1 MLQEIM
7 MLKYSGLLLA
17 AALLTGYAAVA
28 QNTPAEVKP
37 LLGFDAGAAA
47 TEYQLEAQFDAQL
60 KADNLR
66 QWMKRL
72 AAHPHHVGSPY
83 DKDNAEFMASLFKS
97 WGYDTRIDV
106 SYVLFPTP
114 KLRVLEMVAP
124 TPYTA
129 GLTEK
134 PVAEDATSGQTSEQL
149 PTYNCFSKDGDVTAE
164 LVFVNYGV
172 PKDYEELER
181 RGIDV
186 KGKIVIAKYGGSW
199 RGIKP
204 KVAAEKGALGCL
216 IYSDPKDDGYGQGD
230 VYPKGAFKPET
241 GAQRGSVLDM
251 PTYPGD
257 PLTPGYGSTK
267 NAKRLDYKKA
277 PTLTQI
283 PVLPISYGD
292 ALPLLTALAGP
303 MAPEAWRGGL
313 PIPYHL
319 GPGPAK
325 VHLQLAFN
333 WKTEPVY
340 NVIATLKGSQYPDE
354 WVLRGNHHDAWV
366 NGANDPLSGLVAL
379 LEEARAAS
387 ELYKT
392 GWRPKRTLM
401 FCAWDGEEPG
411 LLGSTEWA
419 ETNAAQLQKNVV
431 AYLNTDNSE
440 RGFLYAA
447 GSHTLEKFF
456 NQVGRDVTDPEK
468 NISLNDRRRALDLV
482 NGNAD
487 AQKDARDRADLRI
500 AALGAGSD
508 YSPYIQHLGIPS
520 MNVAFGGEGD
530 GGEYHSIYDSFD
542 HYTRF
547 KDPNFAYG
555 VALAQTMGR
564 CALRLV
570 NADVLP
576 FEFQNFSNTV
586 AKYGTEVKQLTETMR
601 AETEKQARLLVEKR
615 YEAVADPTETLLPPR
630 APAAVPYLNFAP
642 LDNALLKLEQSAQA
656 YAQARK
662 ANPALTAD
670 RKKELDQLLYRAE
683 QQLLSTEGL
692 PRRPWYRHQL
702 YAPGFYTG
710 YGVKTL
716 PGIREAVEERKWA
729 EAEEQIKRTAA
740 AIERFSGQINRA
752 TAVAGPGPAQ

>member
-1 MLQEIM
+1 
-7 MLKYSGLLLA
+7 MLKRYTLLLA
-17 AALLTGYAAVA
+17 AGLLAWLAAPA
-28 QNTPAEVKP
+28 QTTPTEPKP
-37 LLGFDAGAAA
+37 LLGFSAASAAA
-47 TEYQLEAQFDAQL
+47 QYELEARFDAQL

-66 QWMKRL
+66 QWMKRM
-72 AAHPHHVGSPY
+72 AARPHHVGSPY
-83 DKDNAEFMASLFKS
+83 DKDNAEFMAGLFRS

-114 KLRVLEMVAP
+114 KLRVLELVAP
-124 TPYTA
+124 TKFTA
-129 GLTEK
+129 LLTEK

-149 PTYNCFSKDGDVTAE
+149 PTYNCYSKDGDVTAE

-186 KGKIVIAKYGGSW
+186 RGKIVIAKYGGSW

-204 KVAAEKGALGCL
+204 KVAAEKGAIGCL
-216 IYSDPKDDGYGQGD
+216 IYSDPKDDGYARGD
-230 VYPKGAFKPET
+230 VYPKGPFKPET

-267 NAKRLDYKKA
+267 NAKRLDYKTA

-292 ALPLLTALAGP
+292 AQPLLAALAGP
-303 MAPEAWRGGL
+303 MAPEAWRGAL

-325 VHLQLAFN
+325 VHLQLEFN
-333 WKTEPVY
+333 WKNEPVY
-340 NVIATLKGSQYPDE
+340 NVIATMKGSQYPDQ
-354 WVLRGNHHDAWV
+354 WILRGNHHDAWV
-366 NGANDPLSGLVAL
+366 NGANDPLSGMVAV
-379 LEEARAAS
+379 LEEARAAG
-387 ELYKT
+387 ELYRA

-419 ETNAAQLQKNVV
+419 ETNAKQLQEHAV
-431 AYLNTDNSE
+431 AYLNSDSNT
-440 RGFLYAA
+440 RGFLSVA

-468 NISLNDRRRALDLV
+468 KMSVNDRRRAFDLL
-482 NGNAD
+482 NGTPEV
-487 AQKDARDRADLRI
+487 QKDARDRADLRI
-500 AALGAGSD
+500 GALGAGSD

-530 GGEYHSIYDSFD
+530 GGEYHTIFDSFD
-542 HYTRF
+542 HFTRF
-547 KDPNFAYG
+547 KDPDFAYG
-555 VALAQTMGR
+555 IALAQTMGR
-564 CALRLV
+564 AVLRLA

-586 AKYGTEVKQLTETMR
+586 AKYQTEVKQLAETMR
-601 AETEKQARLLVEKR
+601 TDTERQTRLLAEKR
-615 YEAVADPTETLLPPR
+615 YEAVADPTLTLLPPK
-630 APAAVPYLNFAP
+630 AQEAVPYLNFAP
-642 LDNALLKLEQSAQA
+642 LDNALAKLEKNAQA

-662 ANPALTAD
+662 ANAALPAD
-670 RKKELDQLLYRAE
+670 RQKQLDQLLYQAE
-683 QQLLSTEGL
+683 QQLLSAEGL
-692 PRRPWYRHQL
+692 PRRPWYRHQI

-729 EAEEQIKRTAA
+729 EADEQIKRTAA
-740 AIERFSGQINRA
+740 AIERFAGQVNRA
-752 TAVAGPGPAQ
+752 AAVAAPAAL

>member
-1 MLQEIM
+1 
-7 MLKYSGLLLA
+7 MLKRYVLLLA
-17 AALLTGYAAVA
+17 AGLLTRSAARA
-28 QNTPAEVKP
+28 QTDPAEIKP
-37 LLGFDAGAAA
+37 LLGFTVANAAA
-47 TEYQLEAQFDAQL
+47 QYRLEAAFDAQL

-66 QWMKRL
+66 NWMKRM

-83 DKDNAEFMASLFKS
+83 DKDNAEFMAGLFRS

-114 KLRVLEMVAP
+114 KLRVLELVAP
-124 TPYTA
+124 TRFTA

-134 PVAEDATSGQTSEQL
+134 PVAEDVTSGQTSEQL
-149 PTYNCFSKDGDVTAE
+149 PTYNCFSRDGDVTAE

-172 PKDYEELER
+172 PRDYEELER

-204 KVAAEKGALGCL
+204 KVAAEKGAIGCL
-216 IYSDPKDDGYGQGD
+216 IYSDPKDDGYAQGD

-267 NAKRLDYKKA
+267 NAKRLDYKNA

-292 ALPLLTALAGP
+292 AQPLLAALAGP
-303 MAPEAWRGGL
+303 MAPDAWRGAL

-340 NVIATLKGSQYPDE
+340 NVIATLKGSLYPDQ
-354 WVLRGNHHDAWV
+354 WVMRGNHHDAWV
-366 NGANDPLSGLVAL
+366 NGASDPLSGMVAL
-379 LEEARAAS
+379 LEEARAAG
-387 ELYKT
+387 ELVKV

-419 ETNAAQLQKNVV
+419 ETNAKLLQKNVV

-440 RGFLYAA
+440 RGFLYVA

-456 NQVGRDVTDPEK
+456 NQVGRDVIDPEK
-468 NISLNDRRRALDLV
+468 NMSINDRRRALDLV
-482 NGNAD
+482 SGSPE
-487 AQKDARDRADLRI
+487 AQKDARDRPDLRI

-520 MNVAFGGEGD
+520 MNVGFGGEGE
-530 GGEYHSIYDSFD
+530 GGEYHSIFDSFD
-542 HYTRF
+542 HFTRF

-555 VALAQTMGR
+555 VVLAQTMGR
-564 CALRLV
+564 AALRLV

-586 AKYGTEVKQLTETMR
+586 AKYGTEVKQLADNMRTETD
-601 AETEKQARLLVEKR
+601 KQTKLLAEKR
-615 YEAVADPTETLLPPR
+615 YDAVADPTEILLSPKVQD
-630 APAAVPYLNFAP
+630 AVPYLNFAP
-642 LDNALLKLEQSAQA
+642 LDNALLKLERSASA

-662 ANPALTAD
+662 AGTPLSNN
-670 RKKELDQLLYRAE
+670 RQQELDQLLYQAE
-683 QQLLSTEGL
+683 QQLLSAEGL

-729 EAEEQIKRTAA
+729 EADEQIRRTGA
-740 AIERFSGQINRA
+740 AIERFAGQVSRA
-752 TAVAGPGPAQ
+752 AAVAAPAPAQ

>member
-1 MLQEIM
+1 MLQR
-7 MLKYSGLLLA
+7 YALLLA
-17 AALLTGYAAVA
+17 AGLLAGPRAPA
-28 QNTPAEVKP
+28 QNTPTEPKP
-37 LLGFDAGAAA
+37 LLGFEARTAA
-47 TEYQLEAQFDAQL
+47 TEYQLEKQFDAQL
-60 KADNLR
+60 RPDDLR
-66 QWMKRL
+66 QWLKRL
-72 AAHPHHVGSPY
+72 SARPHHVGSPY
-83 DKDNAEFMASLFKS
+83 GKDNAEFLAGLFRL

-114 KLRVLEMVAP
+114 KLRVLELVAP
-124 TPYTA
+124 TKFIA

-134 PVAEDATSGQTSEQL
+134 PVAEDATSGQISEQL
-149 PTYNCFSKDGDVTAE
+149 PIYNCFSRDGDATAE

-204 KVAAEKGALGCL
+204 KVAAEKGAIGCL

-230 VYPKGAFKPET
+230 VYPKGPFKPET

-292 ALPLLTALAGP
+292 AQPLLAALAGP
-303 MAPEAWRGGL
+303 MAPEAWRGAL

-340 NVIATLKGSQYPDE
+340 NVIATLKGSQYPDQ
-354 WVLRGNHHDAWV
+354 WVMRGNHHDAWV
-366 NGANDPLSGLVAL
+366 NGASDPLSGLVAEL
-379 LEEARAAS
+379 AEAQAVGA
-387 ELYKT
+387 LYKA

-419 ETNAAQLQKNVV
+419 ETNAKQLQQHVV
-431 AYLNTDNSE
+431 AYLNTDSNE

-456 NQVGRDVTDPEK
+456 NQVSRDVVDPEK
-468 NISLNDRRRALDLV
+468 NISISDRRRALDLIS
-482 NGNAD
+482 GSAE
-487 AQKDARDRADLRI
+487 AQKDARDRPDLRL

-508 YSPYIQHLGIPS
+508 YSPYIQHLGIPA
-520 MNVAFGGEGD
+520 MNVGFGGEGE

-542 HYTRF
+542 HFTRF
-547 KDPNFAYG
+547 KDPNFVYG
-555 VALAQTMGR
+555 VVLAQTMGR
-564 CALRLV
+564 AVLRLA

-586 AKYGTEVKQLTETMR
+586 AKYGAEVKQLTDNLR
-601 AETEKQARLLVEKR
+601 AETEKQAKLLAEKR
-615 YEAVADPTETLLPPR
+615 YQAVADPTETLFPPKAH
-630 APAAVPYLNFAP
+630 APVPFLNFAP
-642 LDNALLKLEQSAQA
+642 LDNALSKLEQSAQG
-656 YAQARK
+656 YAQARQ
-662 ANPALTAD
+662 ANAALSAERQKD
-670 RKKELDQLLYRAE
+670 LDQLLYQAE
-683 QQLLSTEGL
+683 QQLLSSEGL

-729 EAEEQIKRTAA
+729 EADEQIKRTAA
-740 AIERFSGQINRA
+740 ALERFAGQVNRA
-752 TAVAGPGPAQ
+752 AAVASPGPAQ

>member
-1 MLQEIM
+1 MKPHCYALF
-7 MLKYSGLLLA
+7 LAAGLLAGPL
-17 AALLTGYAAVA
+17 VHA
-28 QNTPAEVKP
+28 QTAMPFDTRP
-37 LLGFDAGAAA
+37 LLGFEPAAA
-47 TEYQLEAQFDAQL
+47 AAEYQLETKFDAQL

-66 QWMKRL
+66 DWMKRL

-83 DKDNAEFMASLFKS
+83 DKDNAEFMAGLFKS

-114 KLRVLEMVAP
+114 KLRSLELVAP
-124 TPYTA
+124 TKYTA
-129 GLTEK
+129 SLTEK
-134 PVAEDATSGQTSEQL
+134 PLTEDATSGQATEQL
-149 PTYNCFSKDGDVTAE
+149 PTYNAFSKDGDVTAE

-181 RGIDV
+181 RGISV

-204 KVAAEKGALGCL
+204 KVAAEKGAIGCL

-230 VYPKGAFKPET
+230 VYPKGAFRPET

-292 ALPLLTALAGP
+292 AQPLLAALAGP
-303 MAPEAWRGGL
+303 MAPDAWRGAL

-319 GPGPAK
+319 GPGPAR

-340 NVIATLKGSQYPDE
+340 NVIATLKGSQYPDQ
-354 WVLRGNHHDAWV
+354 WVMRGNHHDAWV
-366 NGANDPLSGLVAL
+366 NGASDPLSGLVAEL
-379 LEEARAAS
+379 AEAQAVG

-401 FCAWDGEEPG
+401 YCAWDGEEPG

-419 ETNAAQLQKNVV
+419 ETNAKQLQKNVV
-431 AYLNTDNSE
+431 AYLNTDNNE

-456 NQVGRDVTDPEK
+456 NQVGRDVMDPEK
-468 NISLNDRRRALDLV
+468 NMSINDRRRALDLV
-482 NGNAD
+482 SGSPE

-500 AALGAGSD
+500 DALGAGSD

-520 MNVAFGGEGD
+520 MNVGFGGEGE

-542 HYTRF
+542 HFTRF

-555 VALAQTMGR
+555 IVLAQTMGR
-564 CALRLV
+564 AALRLA

-586 AKYGTEVKQLTETMR
+586 AKYGTEVKQLADNMR
-601 AETEKQARLLVEKR
+601 IETEKQTKLLAEKR
-615 YEAVADPTETLLPPR
+615 YEAVADPTETMLPPKDHE
-630 APAAVPYLNFAP
+630 AVPYLNFSP
-642 LDNALLKLEQSAQA
+642 LDNALVKLEQSAQA

-662 ANPALTAD
+662 TNATLSAD
-670 RKKELDQLLYRAE
+670 RKKELDQLLYQSE

-692 PRRPWYRHQL
+692 PRRPWYRHQI

-729 EAEEQIKRTAA
+729 EADEQIKRTGA
-740 AIERFSGQINRA
+740 AIERFADQVNRA
-752 TAVAGPGPAQ
+752 AAVAGPAPTQ

>member
-1 MLQEIM
+1 
-7 MLKYSGLLLA
+7 MLKRYTLLLA
-17 AALLTGYAAVA
+17 AGLLAGLPAPA
-28 QNTPAEVKP
+28 QTTPTEPKP
-37 LLGFDAGAAA
+37 LLGFSAASAAA
-47 TEYQLEAQFDAQL
+47 QYELEARFDAQL

-66 QWMKRL
+66 QWMKRM
-72 AAHPHHVGSPY
+72 AARPHHVGSPY
-83 DKDNAEFMASLFKS
+83 DKDNAEFMAGLFRS

-114 KLRVLEMVAP
+114 KLRVLELVAP
-124 TPYTA
+124 TKFTA
-129 GLTEK
+129 LLTEK

-149 PTYNCFSKDGDVTAE
+149 PTYNCYSKDGDVTAE

-186 KGKIVIAKYGGSW
+186 RGKIVIAKYGGSW

-204 KVAAEKGALGCL
+204 KVAAEKGAIGCL
-216 IYSDPKDDGYGQGD
+216 IYSDPKDDGYARGD
-230 VYPKGAFKPET
+230 VYPKGPFKPET

-267 NAKRLDYKKA
+267 NAKRLDYKTA

-292 ALPLLTALAGP
+292 AQPLLAALAGP
-303 MAPEAWRGGL
+303 MAPEAWRGAL

-325 VHLQLAFN
+325 VHLQLEFN
-333 WKTEPVY
+333 WKNEPVY
-340 NVIATLKGSQYPDE
+340 NVIATMRGSQYPDQ
-354 WVLRGNHHDAWV
+354 WILRGNHHDAWV
-366 NGANDPLSGLVAL
+366 NGANDPLSGMVAV
-379 LEEARAAS
+379 LEEARAAG
-387 ELYKT
+387 ELYRA

-419 ETNAAQLQKNVV
+419 ETNAKQLQEHAV
-431 AYLNTDNSE
+431 AYLNSDSNT
-440 RGFLYAA
+440 RGFLSAA

-468 NISLNDRRRALDLV
+468 KMSVNDRRRAFDLL
-482 NGNAD
+482 NGTPEV
-487 AQKDARDRADLRI
+487 QKDARDRADLRI
-500 AALGAGSD
+500 GALGAGSD

-520 MNVAFGGEGD
+520 MNVAFGGEGE
-530 GGEYHSIYDSFD
+530 GGEYHTIFDSFD
-542 HYTRF
+542 HFTRF

-555 VALAQTMGR
+555 IALAQTMGR
-564 CALRLV
+564 AVLRLA

-586 AKYGTEVKQLTETMR
+586 AKYQTEVKQLAETMR
-601 AETEKQARLLVEKR
+601 TDTERQTKLLAEKR
-615 YEAVADPTETLLPPR
+615 YEAVADPTLTLLPPKVQE
-630 APAAVPYLNFAP
+630 AVPYLNFAP
-642 LDNALLKLEQSAQA
+642 LDNALAKLEKNAQA

-662 ANPALTAD
+662 ANAALPAD
-670 RKKELDQLLYRAE
+670 RQKQLDQLLYQAE
-683 QQLLSTEGL
+683 QQLLSAEGL
-692 PRRPWYRHQL
+692 PRRPWYRHQI

-729 EAEEQIKRTAA
+729 EADEQIKRTAA
-740 AIERFSGQINRA
+740 AIERFAGQVNRA
-752 TAVAGPGPAQ
+752 AAVAAPAAL

>member
-1 MLQEIM
+1 
-7 MLKYSGLLLA
+7 MLKRYTLLLA
-17 AALLTGYAAVA
+17 AGLLAGLPAPA
-28 QNTPAEVKP
+28 QTTPTEPKP
-37 LLGFDAGAAA
+37 LLGFSAASAAA
-47 TEYQLEAQFDAQL
+47 QYELEARFDAQL

-66 QWMKRL
+66 QWMKRM
-72 AAHPHHVGSPY
+72 AARPHHVGSPY
-83 DKDNAEFMASLFKS
+83 DKDNAEFMAGLFRS

-114 KLRVLEMVAP
+114 KLRVLELVAP
-124 TPYTA
+124 TKFTA
-129 GLTEK
+129 LLTEK

-149 PTYNCFSKDGDVTAE
+149 PTYNCYSKDGDVTAE

-186 KGKIVIAKYGGSW
+186 RGKIVIAKYGGSW

-204 KVAAEKGALGCL
+204 KVAAEKGAIGCL
-216 IYSDPKDDGYGQGD
+216 IYSDPKDDGYARGD
-230 VYPKGAFKPET
+230 VYPKGPFKPET

-267 NAKRLDYKKA
+267 NAKRLDYKTA

-292 ALPLLTALAGP
+292 AQPLLAALAGP
-303 MAPEAWRGGL
+303 MAPEAWRGAL

-325 VHLQLAFN
+325 VHLQLEFN
-333 WKTEPVY
+333 WKNEPVY
-340 NVIATLKGSQYPDE
+340 NVIATMKGSQYPDQ
-354 WVLRGNHHDAWV
+354 WILRGNHHDAWV
-366 NGANDPLSGLVAL
+366 NGANDPLSGMVAV
-379 LEEARAAS
+379 LEEARAAG
-387 ELYKT
+387 ELYRA

-419 ETNAAQLQKNVV
+419 ETNAKQLQEHAV
-431 AYLNTDNSE
+431 AYLNSDSNT
-440 RGFLYAA
+440 RGFLSVA

-468 NISLNDRRRALDLV
+468 KMSVNDRRRAFDLL
-482 NGNAD
+482 NGTPEV
-487 AQKDARDRADLRI
+487 QKDARDRADLRI
-500 AALGAGSD
+500 GALGAGSD

-530 GGEYHSIYDSFD
+530 GGEYHTIFDSFD
-542 HYTRF
+542 HFTRF
-547 KDPNFAYG
+547 KDPDFAYG
-555 VALAQTMGR
+555 IVLAQTMGR
-564 CALRLV
+564 AVLRLA

-586 AKYGTEVKQLTETMR
+586 AKYQTEVKQLAETMR
-601 AETEKQARLLVEKR
+601 TDTERQTRLLAEKR
-615 YEAVADPTETLLPPR
+615 YEAVADPTLTLLPPK
-630 APAAVPYLNFAP
+630 AQEAVPYLNFAP
-642 LDNALLKLEQSAQA
+642 LDNALAKLEKNAQA

-662 ANPALTAD
+662 ANAALPAD
-670 RKKELDQLLYRAE
+670 RQKQLDQLLYQAE
-683 QQLLSTEGL
+683 QQLLSAEGL
-692 PRRPWYRHQL
+692 PRRPWYRHQI

-729 EAEEQIKRTAA
+729 EADEQIKRTAA
-740 AIERFSGQINRA
+740 AIERFAGQVNRA
-752 TAVAGPGPAQ
+752 AAVAAPAAL

>member
-1 MLQEIM
+1 MLQR
-7 MLKYSGLLLA
+7 YACFLA
-17 AALLTGYAAVA
+17 VGWLATAAVHA
-28 QNTPAEVKP
+28 QTTPLEAKP
-37 LLGFDAGAAA
+37 LLGFEAAHAA
-47 TEYQLEAQFDAQL
+47 TEYQLETRFDAQL
-60 KADNLR
+60 RADNLR
-66 QWMKRL
+66 EWMKRM

-83 DKDNAEFMASLFKS
+83 DKDNADFMAGLFRS
-97 WGYDTRIDV
+97 WGYETRIDV

-114 KLRVLEMVAP
+114 KLRVLELVAP
-124 TPYTA
+124 TRYVA

-134 PVAEDATSGQTSEQL
+134 PVTEDATSGQTAEQL
-149 PTYNCFSKDGDVTAE
+149 PTYNCFSRDGDVTAE
-164 LVFVNYGV
+164 LVFVNYGI

-204 KVAAEKGALGCL
+204 KVAAEKGAIGCL

-230 VYPKGAFKPET
+230 VYPKGPFKPET

-267 NAKRLDYKKA
+267 NAKRLDYKTA

-283 PVLPISYGD
+283 PCLPISYGD
-292 ALPLLTALAGP
+292 AQPLLAALAGP
-303 MAPEAWRGGL
+303 MAPADWRGAL

-319 GPGPAK
+319 GPGPGR

-340 NVIATLKGSQYPDE
+340 NVIATLKGSTLPDE
-354 WVLRGNHHDAWV
+354 WVMRGNHHDAWV
-366 NGANDPLSGLVAL
+366 NGANDPLSGMVAE
-379 LEEARAAS
+379 LEEARALG
-387 ELYKT
+387 ELVKA
-392 GWRPKRTLM
+392 GWRPRRTIM

-419 ETNAAQLQKNVV
+419 ETNAKAIQQHVV
-431 AYLNTDNSE
+431 AYLNTDNSD
-440 RGFLYAA
+440 RGFLGVA

-456 NQVGRDVTDPEK
+456 NQVGRDVMDPEK
-468 NISLNDRRRALDLV
+468 AGMSIIERRRAFDLV
-482 NGNAD
+482 EGSPD
-487 AQKDARDRADLRI
+487 AQKDARDRPDLRI
-500 AALGAGSD
+500 GALGAGSD

-520 MNVAFGGEGD
+520 MNVGFGGEAQ
-530 GGEYHSIYDSFD
+530 GGEYHSIFDSFD
-542 HYTRF
+542 DFTRF
-547 KDPNFAYG
+547 KDPTFAYG

-564 CALRLV
+564 CTLRLA

-586 AKYGTEVKQLTETMR
+586 AKYGTEVKQLAETMR
-601 AETEKQARLLVEKR
+601 ADTDKQAKLLAEKR
-615 YEAVADPTETLLPPR
+615 YEAVADPTKTLLPPK
-630 APAAVPYLNFAP
+630 AHEAVPYLNFAP

-662 ANPALTAD
+662 ANPALPAA
-670 RKKELDQLLYRAE
+670 RQQELDQLLYQAE
-683 QQLLSTEGL
+683 QQLLSAEGL
-692 PRRPWYRHQL
+692 PRRPWYRHQI

-729 EAEEQIKRTAA
+729 EADEQIKRTAA
-740 AIERFSGQINRA
+740 AVERFSAQVSRA
-752 TAVAGPGPAQ
+752 AAVAAPGPAQ

>member
-1 MLQEIM
+1 
-7 MLKYSGLLLA
+7 MLKRYVLLLA
-17 AALLTGYAAVA
+17 AGLLTRSAARA
-28 QNTPAEVKP
+28 QTDPAEIKP
-37 LLGFDAGAAA
+37 LLGFTVANAAA
-47 TEYQLEAQFDAQL
+47 QYRLEAAFDAQL

-66 QWMKRL
+66 NWMKRM

-83 DKDNAEFMASLFKS
+83 DKDNAEFMAGLFRS

-114 KLRVLEMVAP
+114 KLRVLELVAP
-124 TPYTA
+124 TRFTA

-134 PVAEDATSGQTSEQL
+134 PVAEDVTSGQTSEQL
-149 PTYNCFSKDGDVTAE
+149 PTYNCFSRDGDVTAE

-172 PKDYEELER
+172 PRDYEELER

-204 KVAAEKGALGCL
+204 KVAAEKGAIGCL
-216 IYSDPKDDGYGQGD
+216 IYSDPKDDGYAQGD

-267 NAKRLDYKKA
+267 NAKRLDYKNA

-292 ALPLLTALAGP
+292 AQPLLAALAGP
-303 MAPEAWRGGL
+303 MAPDAWRGAL

-340 NVIATLKGSQYPDE
+340 NVIATLKGSLYPDQ
-354 WVLRGNHHDAWV
+354 WVMRGNHHDAWV
-366 NGANDPLSGLVAL
+366 NGASDPLSGMVAL
-379 LEEARAAS
+379 LEEARAAG
-387 ELYKT
+387 ELVKA

-419 ETNAAQLQKNVV
+419 ETNAKLLQKNVV

-440 RGFLYAA
+440 RGFLYVA

-456 NQVGRDVTDPEK
+456 NQVGRDVIDPEK
-468 NISLNDRRRALDLV
+468 NMSINDRRRALDLV
-482 NGNAD
+482 SGSPE
-487 AQKDARDRADLRI
+487 AQKDARDRPDLRI

-520 MNVAFGGEGD
+520 MNVGFGGEGE
-530 GGEYHSIYDSFD
+530 GGEYHSIFDSFD
-542 HYTRF
+542 HFTRF

-555 VALAQTMGR
+555 VVLAQTMGR
-564 CALRLV
+564 AALRLV

-586 AKYGTEVKQLTETMR
+586 AKYGTEVKQLADNMRTETD
-601 AETEKQARLLVEKR
+601 KQTKLLAEKR
-615 YEAVADPTETLLPPR
+615 YDAVADPTEILLSPK
-630 APAAVPYLNFAP
+630 AQDAVPYLNFAP
-642 LDNALLKLEQSAQA
+642 LDNALLKLERSASA

-662 ANPALTAD
+662 AGTPLSNN
-670 RKKELDQLLYRAE
+670 RQQELDQLLYQAE
-683 QQLLSTEGL
+683 QQLLSAEGL

-729 EAEEQIKRTAA
+729 EADEQIRRTGA
-740 AIERFSGQINRA
+740 AIERFAGQVSRA
-752 TAVAGPGPAQ
+752 AAVAAPAPAQ

>member
-1 MLQEIM
+1 
-7 MLKYSGLLLA
+7 MLKRYVLLLA
-17 AALLTGYAAVA
+17 AGLLAGSAARA
-28 QNTPAEVKP
+28 QTDPAEIKP
-37 LLGFDAGAAA
+37 LLGFTVATAAA
-47 TEYQLEAQFDAQL
+47 QYRLEAAFDAQL

-66 QWMKRL
+66 NWMKRM

-83 DKDNAEFMASLFKS
+83 DKENAEFMAGLFRS

-114 KLRVLEMVAP
+114 KLRVLELVAP
-124 TPYTA
+124 TRFTA

-149 PTYNCFSKDGDVTAE
+149 PTYNCFSRDGDVTAE

-172 PKDYEELER
+172 PRDYEELER

-204 KVAAEKGALGCL
+204 KVAAEKGAIGCL
-216 IYSDPKDDGYGQGD
+216 IYSDPKDDGYAQGD

-267 NAKRLDYKKA
+267 NAKRLDYKNA

-292 ALPLLTALAGP
+292 AQPLLAALAGP
-303 MAPEAWRGGL
+303 MAPDAWRGAL

-319 GPGPAK
+319 GPGPAQ

-340 NVIATLKGSQYPDE
+340 NVIATLKGSLYPDQ
-354 WVLRGNHHDAWV
+354 WVMRGNHHDAWV
-366 NGANDPLSGLVAL
+366 NGASDPLSGMVAL
-379 LEEARAAS
+379 LEEARAAG
-387 ELYKT
+387 ELVKA

-419 ETNAAQLQKNVV
+419 ETNAKLLQKNVV

-456 NQVGRDVTDPEK
+456 NQVGRDVIDPEK
-468 NISLNDRRRALDLV
+468 NISINDRRRALDLV
-482 NGNAD
+482 SGSPE
-487 AQKDARDRADLRI
+487 AQKDARDRPDLRI

-520 MNVAFGGEGD
+520 MNVGFGGEGE
-530 GGEYHSIYDSFD
+530 GGEYHSIFDSFD
-542 HYTRF
+542 HFTRF

-555 VALAQTMGR
+555 VVLAQTMGR
-564 CALRLV
+564 AALRLV

-586 AKYGTEVKQLTETMR
+586 AKYGTEVKQLADNMRTETD
-601 AETEKQARLLVEKR
+601 KQTKLLAEKR
-615 YEAVADPTETLLPPR
+615 YDAVADPTETLLPPKAR
-630 APAAVPYLNFAP
+630 DAVPYLNFAP
-642 LDNALLKLEQSAQA
+642 LDNALLKLEQSASA

-662 ANPALTAD
+662 AGTPLSNN
-670 RKKELDQLLYRAE
+670 RQQELDQLLYQAE
-683 QQLLSTEGL
+683 QQLLSAEGL

-729 EAEEQIKRTAA
+729 EADEQIRRTGA
-740 AIERFSGQINRA
+740 AIERFAGQVSRA
-752 TAVAGPGPAQ
+752 AAVAAPVPAQ

>member
-1 MLQEIM
+1 
-7 MLKYSGLLLA
+7 MLKRYTLLLA
-17 AALLTGYAAVA
+17 AGLLAGLAAPA
-28 QNTPAEVKP
+28 QTTPTEPKP
-37 LLGFDAGAAA
+37 LLGFSAA
-47 TEYQLEAQFDAQL
+47 TAATQYELEARFDAQL

-66 QWMKRL
+66 QWMKRM
-72 AAHPHHVGSPY
+72 AARPHHVGSPY
-83 DKDNAEFMASLFKS
+83 DKDNAEFMAGLFRS

-114 KLRVLEMVAP
+114 KLRVLELVAP
-124 TPYTA
+124 TKFTA
-129 GLTEK
+129 LLTEK

-149 PTYNCFSKDGDVTAE
+149 PTYNCYSKDGDVTAE

-186 KGKIVIAKYGGSW
+186 RGKIVIAKYGGSW

-204 KVAAEKGALGCL
+204 KVAAEKGAIGCL
-216 IYSDPKDDGYGQGD
+216 IYSDPKDDGYARGD
-230 VYPKGAFKPET
+230 VYPKGPFKPET

-267 NAKRLDYKKA
+267 NAKRLDYKTA

-292 ALPLLTALAGP
+292 AQPLLAALAGP
-303 MAPEAWRGGL
+303 MAPEAWRGAL

-319 GPGPAK
+319 GPGPAR
-325 VHLQLAFN
+325 VHLQLEFN
-333 WKTEPVY
+333 WKNEPVY
-340 NVIATLKGSQYPDE
+340 NVIATMKGSQYPDQ
-354 WVLRGNHHDAWV
+354 WILRGNHHDAWV
-366 NGANDPLSGLVAL
+366 NGANDPLSGMVAV
-379 LEEARAAS
+379 LEEARAAG
-387 ELYKT
+387 ELYKA

-419 ETNAAQLQKNVV
+419 ETNAKQLQEHAV
-431 AYLNTDNSE
+431 AYLNSDSNT
-440 RGFLYAA
+440 RGFLSVA

-468 NISLNDRRRALDLV
+468 KMSVNDRRRAFDLL
-482 NGNAD
+482 NGTPEV
-487 AQKDARDRADLRI
+487 QKDARDRADLRI
-500 AALGAGSD
+500 GALGAGSD

-530 GGEYHSIYDSFD
+530 GGEYHTIFDSFD
-542 HYTRF
+542 HFTRF
-547 KDPNFAYG
+547 KDPDFAYG
-555 VALAQTMGR
+555 IALAQTMGR
-564 CALRLV
+564 AVLRLA

-586 AKYGTEVKQLTETMR
+586 AKYQTEVKQLAETMR
-601 AETEKQARLLVEKR
+601 TDTERQTKLLAEKR
-615 YEAVADPTETLLPPR
+615 YEAVADSTLTLLPPK
-630 APAAVPYLNFAP
+630 AQEAVPYLNFAP
-642 LDNALLKLEQSAQA
+642 LDNALAKLEKNAQA

-662 ANPALTAD
+662 ANAALPAD
-670 RKKELDQLLYRAE
+670 RQKQLDQLLYQAE
-683 QQLLSTEGL
+683 QQLLSAEGL
-692 PRRPWYRHQL
+692 PRRPWYRHQI

-729 EAEEQIKRTAA
+729 EADEQIKRTAA
-740 AIERFSGQINRA
+740 AIERFAGQVNRA
-752 TAVAGPGPAQ
+752 AAVAAPAAL

>member
-1 MLQEIM
+1 
-7 MLKYSGLLLA
+7 MLKRYTLLLA
-17 AALLTGYAAVA
+17 AGLLAGLPAPA
-28 QNTPAEVKP
+28 QTTPTEPKP
-37 LLGFDAGAAA
+37 LLGFSAASAAA
-47 TEYQLEAQFDAQL
+47 QYELEARFDAQL

-66 QWMKRL
+66 QWMKRM
-72 AAHPHHVGSPY
+72 AARPHHVGSPY
-83 DKDNAEFMASLFKS
+83 DKDNAEFMAGLFRS

-114 KLRVLEMVAP
+114 KLRVLELVAP
-124 TPYTA
+124 TKFTA
-129 GLTEK
+129 LLTEK

-149 PTYNCFSKDGDVTAE
+149 PTYNCYSKDGDVTAE

-186 KGKIVIAKYGGSW
+186 RGKIVIAKYGGSW

-204 KVAAEKGALGCL
+204 KVAAEKGAIGCL
-216 IYSDPKDDGYGQGD
+216 IYSDPKDDGYARGD
-230 VYPKGAFKPET
+230 VYPKGPFKPET

-267 NAKRLDYKKA
+267 NAKRLDYKTA

-292 ALPLLTALAGP
+292 AQPLLAALAGP
-303 MAPEAWRGGL
+303 MAPEAWRGAL

-319 GPGPAK
+319 GPGPAR
-325 VHLQLAFN
+325 VHLQLEFN
-333 WKTEPVY
+333 WKNEPVY
-340 NVIATLKGSQYPDE
+340 NVIATMKGSQYPDQ
-354 WVLRGNHHDAWV
+354 WILRGNHHDAWV
-366 NGANDPLSGLVAL
+366 NGANDPLSGMVAV
-379 LEEARAAS
+379 LEEARAAG
-387 ELYKT
+387 ELYRA

-419 ETNAAQLQKNVV
+419 ETNAKQLQEHAV
-431 AYLNTDNSE
+431 AYLNSDSNT
-440 RGFLYAA
+440 RGFLSVA

-468 NISLNDRRRALDLV
+468 KMSVNDRRRAFDLL
-482 NGNAD
+482 NGTPEV
-487 AQKDARDRADLRI
+487 QKDARDRADLRI
-500 AALGAGSD
+500 GALGAGSD

-520 MNVAFGGEGD
+520 MNVAFGGEGE
-530 GGEYHSIYDSFD
+530 GGEYHTIFDSFD
-542 HYTRF
+542 HFTRF
-547 KDPNFAYG
+547 KDPDFAYG
-555 VALAQTMGR
+555 IALAQTMGR
-564 CALRLV
+564 AVLRLA

-586 AKYGTEVKQLTETMR
+586 AKYQTEVKQLAETMR
-601 AETEKQARLLVEKR
+601 TDTERQTRLLAEKR
-615 YEAVADPTETLLPPR
+615 YEAVADPTLTLLPPK
-630 APAAVPYLNFAP
+630 AQEAVPYLNFAP
-642 LDNALLKLEQSAQA
+642 LDNALAKLEKNAQA

-662 ANPALTAD
+662 ANAALPAD
-670 RKKELDQLLYRAE
+670 RQKQLDQLLYQAE
-683 QQLLSTEGL
+683 QQLLSAEGL
-692 PRRPWYRHQL
+692 PRRPWYRHQI

-729 EAEEQIKRTAA
+729 EADEQIKRTAA
-740 AIERFSGQINRA
+740 AIERFAGQVNRA
-752 TAVAGPGPAQ
+752 AAVAAPAAL

>member
-1 MLQEIM
+1 
-7 MLKYSGLLLA
+7 
-17 AALLTGYAAVA
+17 
-28 QNTPAEVKP
+28 
-37 LLGFDAGAAA
+37 LLGFDAAAA
-47 TEYQLEAQFDAQL
+47 TAQYQLEARFDDQL
-60 KADNLR
+60 KVDNLR
-66 QWMKRL
+66 DWMKRM
-72 AAHPHHVGSPY
+72 ASRPHHVGSPHG
-83 DKDNAEFMASLFKS
+83 KDNAEFMAGLFKS

-124 TPYTA
+124 TQFKA

-134 PVAEDATSGQTSEQL
+134 TLAEDATSGLTAEQL
-149 PTYNCFSKDGDVTAE
+149 PIYNCFSKDGDVTAE

-181 RGIDV
+181 RGINV

-204 KVAAEKGALGCL
+204 KVAAEKGAIGCL
-216 IYSDPKDDGYGQGD
+216 IYSDPKDDGYWQGD

-292 ALPLLTALAGP
+292 AQPLLAALAGP
-303 MAPEAWRGGL
+303 MAPEAWRGAL
-313 PIPYHL
+313 PISYHL

-340 NVIATLKGSQYPDE
+340 NVIATMKGSLYPDQ
-354 WVLRGNHHDAWV
+354 WVMRGNHHDAWV
-366 NGANDPLSGLVAL
+366 NGASDPLSGMVAL

-387 ELYKT
+387 ELAKT
-392 GWRPKRTLM
+392 GWRPKRTLV

-419 ETNAAQLQKNVV
+419 ETNAKLLQKNVV

-440 RGFLYAA
+440 RGFLFAA

-456 NQVGRDVTDPEK
+456 NQVARDVLDPQK
-468 NISLNDRRRALDLV
+468 NISLTERRRAYDLIH
-482 NGNAD
+482 GSAE

-500 AALGAGSD
+500 GALGAGSD

-520 MNVAFGGEGD
+520 MNVGFGGEGE

-542 HYTRF
+542 HFTRF
-547 KDPNFAYG
+547 KDPNFAYCK
-555 VALAQTMGR
+555 VLAQTMGR
-564 CALRLV
+564 AALRLA

-586 AKYGTEVKQLTETMR
+586 AKYGTEVKQLTDNMR
-601 AETEKQARLLVEKR
+601 TETEKQTRLLAEKR
-615 YEAVADPTETLLPPR
+615 YEAVADPTETLLPPKVLDT
-630 APAAVPYLNFAP
+630 VPYLNFSP
-642 LDNALLKLEQSAQA
+642 LDNALLKLEQSAQT
-656 YAQARK
+656 YALVRK
-662 ANPALTAD
+662 GNATLTAA
-670 RKKELDQLLYRAE
+670 RKKELDQLLYQAE

-692 PRRPWYRHQL
+692 PRRPWYRHQI

-729 EAEEQIKRTAA
+729 EADEQIKRTAA
-740 AIERFSGQINRA
+740 AVERFAAQVNRA
-752 TAVAGPGPAQ
+752 AAVASPPPAQ

>member
-1 MLQEIM
+1 
-7 MLKYSGLLLA
+7 MLKRYSLLLA
-17 AALLTGYAAVA
+17 AALLASHLATA
-28 QNTPAEVKP
+28 QTPTAEPKP
-37 LLGFDAGAAA
+37 LLGFDIPGAA
-47 TEYQLEAQFDAQL
+47 TQYELETRFDAQL
-60 KADNLR
+60 KTDNLR
-66 QWMKRL
+66 DWMKRM
-72 AAHPHHVGSPY
+72 ASHPHHVGSPHG
-83 DKDNAEFMASLFKS
+83 KDNAEFMAGLFKS

-124 TPYTA
+124 TQFKA
-129 GLTEK
+129 SLTEK
-134 PVAEDATSGQTSEQL
+134 SLSEDATSGLTAEQL

-172 PKDYEELER
+172 PRDYEELER

-204 KVAAEKGALGCL
+204 KVAAEKGAIGCL
-216 IYSDPKDDGYGQGD
+216 IYSDPKDDGYWQGD
-230 VYPKGAFKPET
+230 VYPKGAFKPES

-292 ALPLLTALAGP
+292 AQPLLAALAGL
-303 MAPEAWRGGL
+303 MAPEAWRGAL

-340 NVIATLKGSQYPDE
+340 NVIASMKGSLYPDQ
-354 WVLRGNHHDAWV
+354 WVMRGNHHDAWV
-366 NGANDPLSGLVAL
+366 NGASDPLSGLVAL
-379 LEEARAAS
+379 MEEARVAG
-387 ELYKT
+387 ELVKS

-419 ETNAAQLQKNVV
+419 ETNAKQLQKNVV

-440 RGFLYAA
+440 RGFLFAA

-456 NQVGRDVTDPEK
+456 NQVARDVTDPQK
-468 NISLNDRRRALDLV
+468 NISISDRRRAYDLI
-482 NGNAD
+482 NGSPE

-500 AALGAGSD
+500 GALGAGSD
-508 YSPYIQHLGIPS
+508 YSPYIQHLGIPA
-520 MNVAFGGEGD
+520 MNVGFGGEGE

-542 HYTRF
+542 HFTRF
-547 KDPNFAYG
+547 KDPNFAYCK
-555 VALAQTMGR
+555 VLAQTMGR
-564 CALRLV
+564 AALRLV

-586 AKYGTEVKQLTETMR
+586 AKYGTEVKQLADNMR
-601 AETEKQARLLVEKR
+601 TETEKQTRLLAEKR
-615 YEAVADPTETLLPPR
+615 YEAVADPTETLLPPKAR
-630 APAAVPYLNFAP
+630 EAVPYLNFSP
-642 LDNALLKLEQSAQA
+642 LDNALLKLEQSAQT
-656 YAQARK
+656 YALVRK
-662 ANPALTAD
+662 GNPSLTAA
-670 RKKELDQLLYRAE
+670 RKKELDQLLHQAE

-692 PRRPWYRHQL
+692 PRRPWYRHQI

-729 EAEEQIKRTAA
+729 EADEQIKRTAA
-740 AIERFSGQINRA
+740 AVERFAGQVSRA
-752 TAVAGPGPAQ
+752 AAVASPPPTQ

>member
-1 MLQEIM
+1 
-7 MLKYSGLLLA
+7 MLKRYPLLLA
-17 AALLTGYAAVA
+17 AVLLTCAVA
-28 QNTPAEVKP
+28 PAQTAPTEPKP
-37 LLGFDAGAAA
+37 LLGFAPATAA
-47 TEYQLEAQFDAQL
+47 TEYQHESTFDAQL

-83 DKDNAEFMASLFKS
+83 DKDNAEFMAGLLKS

-114 KLRVLEMVAP
+114 KLRVLELVAP
-124 TPYTA
+124 TPFTA

-134 PVAEDATSGQTSEQL
+134 PVAEDATSNQTAEQL

-164 LVFVNYGV
+164 LVFVNYGI
-172 PKDYEELER
+172 PKDYDELER

-204 KVAAEKGALGCL
+204 KVAAEKGAIGCL
-216 IYSDPKDDGYGQGD
+216 IYSDPKDDGYAQGD
-230 VYPKGAFKPET
+230 VYPKGPFKPET

-267 NAKRLDYKKA
+267 KAKRLDYTKA

-292 ALPLLTALAGP
+292 ALPLLSALAGP
-303 MAPEAWRGGL
+303 MAPTDWRGAL

-354 WVLRGNHHDAWV
+354 WIMRGNHHDAWV
-366 NGANDPLSGLVAL
+366 NGASDPLSGMVAE
-379 LEEARAAS
+379 LEEARAIG
-387 ELYKT
+387 ELVKT
-392 GWRPKRTLM
+392 GWRPKRTIM

-419 ETNAAQLQKNVV
+419 ETNAKDIQKHVV
-431 AYLNTDNSE
+431 AYLNTDNSD
-440 RGFLYAA
+440 RGFLGVA

-456 NQVGRDVTDPEK
+456 NQVARDVQDPEK
-468 NISLNDRRRALDLV
+468 QMSILERRRANDLI
-482 NGNAD
+482 NGNAEV
-487 AQKDARDRADLRI
+487 QRDTRERADLRI
-500 AALGAGSD
+500 GALGAGSD

-520 MNVAFGGEGD
+520 MNVGFGGEGA
-530 GGEYHSIYDSFD
+530 GGEYHSIFDSYDDFI
-542 HYTRF
+542 RF
-547 KDPNFAYG
+547 KDPTFAYG

-564 CALRLV
+564 CVLRLAD
-570 NADVLP
+570 ADVLP
-576 FEFQNFSNTV
+576 FEFQNLSNTV
-586 AKYGTEVKQLTETMR
+586 AKYGTEVKKLTDDLRTETER
-601 AETEKQARLLVEKR
+601 QTKLLAEKR
-615 YEAVADPTETLLPPR
+615 YEAVSNPDQPLLPPK
-630 APAAVPYLNFAP
+630 AHEAVPRLDFAP
-642 LDNALLKLEQSAQA
+642 LDQALAKLDQSAQA
-656 YAQARK
+656 YDQARK
-662 ANPALTAD
+662 ANATLPAD
-670 RKKELDQLLYRAE
+670 RQKALDQLLYQAE
-683 QQLLSTEGL
+683 QQLLSEEGL

-716 PGIREAVEERKWA
+716 PGIREAVEERKWT
-729 EAEEQIKRTAA
+729 EATEQIKRTAA
-740 AIERFSGQINRA
+740 AIERLAGQVNRA
-752 TAVAGPGPAQ
+752 ATVAGPAPAQ